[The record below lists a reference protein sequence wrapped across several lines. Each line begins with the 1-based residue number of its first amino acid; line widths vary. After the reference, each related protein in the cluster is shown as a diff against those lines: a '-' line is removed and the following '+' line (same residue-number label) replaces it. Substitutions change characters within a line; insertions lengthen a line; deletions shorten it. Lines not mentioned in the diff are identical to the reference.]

1 MTRLVQ
7 AALAAL
13 ALAVATP
20 TFAGDCHGDCAN
32 CPRKSASGK
41 GDTASKDAAPCAC
54 TGGKDCKCAK
64 GCQCD
69 HCSHKPDEKASRAAP
84 APAKT

>member
-1 MTRLVQ
+1 MTRFLQ
-7 AALAAL
+7 AALAAV

-20 TFAGDCHGDCAN
+20 ALAGDCHGDCAN
-32 CPRKSASGK
+32 CPHRADAGK
-41 GDTASKDAAPCAC
+41 GDTASKDAHPCAC
-54 TGGKDCKCAK
+54 SGKDCKCPK

-69 HCSHKPDEKASRAAP
+69 HCSHKQDEKAPKA